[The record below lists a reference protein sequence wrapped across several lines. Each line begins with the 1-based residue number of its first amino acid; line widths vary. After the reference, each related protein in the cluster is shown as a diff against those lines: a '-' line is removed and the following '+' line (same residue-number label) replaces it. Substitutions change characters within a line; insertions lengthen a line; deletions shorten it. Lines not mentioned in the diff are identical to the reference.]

1 MRNGTGTSFVKA
13 PTLADNGLITKAYLR
28 DMEAAVKQRT
38 PIAGDNIT
46 IKVTDGGYVISSTAI
61 TNVFNNTIVQNTE
74 TGAITTAPPITP
86 TPTSPTITSPI
97 ITSPVVTAFREITL
111 NVCSNGVPGTI
122 IVFGPVN

>member
-46 IKVTDGGYVISSTAI
+46 IKVTDGGYLISSTATTNI
-61 TNVFNNTIVQNTE
+61 SNVFVDD
-74 TGAITTAPPITP
+74 TGTITTSPFPTITF
-86 TPTSPTITSPI
+86 PTITSPT
-97 ITSPVVTAFREITL
+97 ITSPVVTAFQEITL